1 MACRASGAAT
11 VADMPRVGG
20 SATKGGA
27 RPISPARMAGRG
39 RFNPAAGEGC
49 VESAAVADMPDP
61 APAAI
66 EDGACRGFDQ
76 IRARPPSA
84 PAAARGGRT
93 R

>member
-20 SATKGGA
+20 S
-27 RPISPARMAGRG
+27 
-39 RFNPAAGEGC
+39 
-49 VESAAVADMPDP
+49 
-61 APAAI
+61 AI